1 MGMVLTL
8 KILEEEEVGKS
19 YVEWFSD
26 KGVVRFSDNQYRKFT
41 IDGQKE
47 YVRNCL
53 SNTDIDLYGIFD
65 GNRHI
70 GNISINGL
78 SSVHKKAE
86 ITYVVGDRKYWGKGV
101 GSFAVLEI
109 TKKAINIYKLNKLFA
124 GVVDANVGSRRVLEK
139 NGFVLEGTRIKH
151 LFYDGKFYNQ
161 LDYGLLLSI

>member
-1 MGMVLTL
+1 MDLNI
-8 KILEEEEVGKS
+8 KILKEEDIGKDC
-19 YVEWFSD
+19 VEWFLD
-26 KGVVRFSDNQYRKFT
+26 TEIVRFSDNQYRKFT
-41 IDGQKE
+41 INGQKE

-53 SNTDIDLYGIFD
+53 SNKDIDLYGIFD

-70 GNISINGL
+70 GNIVICGFN
-78 SSVHKKAE
+78 SVHKKAE

>member
-1 MGMVLTL
+1 
-8 KILEEEEVGKS
+8 
-19 YVEWFSD
+19 
-26 KGVVRFSDNQYRKFT
+26 
-41 IDGQKE
+41 
-47 YVRNCL
+47 
-53 SNTDIDLYGIFD
+53 
-65 GNRHI
+65 
-70 GNISINGL
+70 
-78 SSVHKKAE
+78 VHKKAE

>member
-1 MGMVLTL
+1 MDLTI
-8 KILEEEEVGKS
+8 KILEEENVGKD
-19 YVEWFSD
+19 YVEWFLETEI
-26 KGVVRFSDNQYRKFT
+26 VRFSDNQYRKFT

-70 GNISINGL
+70 GNISISGL
-78 SSVHKKAE
+78 NSVHKKAE
-86 ITYVVGDRKYWGKGV
+86 ITYVVGDRKYWRKGV

-161 LDYGLLLSI
+161 LDYGLLLNDFG